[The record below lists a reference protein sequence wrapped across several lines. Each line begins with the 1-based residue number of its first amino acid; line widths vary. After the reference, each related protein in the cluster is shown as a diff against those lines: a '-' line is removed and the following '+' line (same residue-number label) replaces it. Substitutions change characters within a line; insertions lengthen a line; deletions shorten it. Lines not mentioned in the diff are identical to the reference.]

1 MTPALEVRGLRY
13 ALPDAGA
20 GRVLVND
27 LSFTV
32 GSGETLVLL
41 GRSGSGKTTTL
52 KLINRLLEPTAG
64 EVHLAGERAADL
76 PVTRLRRRIG
86 YVIQEI
92 GLFPHFTVERNVGL
106 VPRLEGWP
114 PARTAERVRELLDLV
129 GLDPRQFSTR
139 YPYQLSGGQRQRVG
153 VARALA
159 ADPPLLLLDEPFGAL
174 YPITRVELQREFRTL
189 EGRLGKGVVFVT
201 HDVREGLLLGTRI
214 GLMHEG
220 RLAFLGT
227 PDEFRGSDHP
237 ECQAFMSAA

>member
-20 GRVLVND
+20 GRVLVED

-64 EVHLAGERAADL
+64 EVRLAGERAADL

-92 GLFPHFTVERNVGL
+92 GLFPHFTVEQNVGL
-106 VPRLEGWP
+106 VPRLEAWP
-114 PARTAERVRELLDLV
+114 PARTAGRVRELLELV
-129 GLDPRQFSTR
+129 GLDPREFSTR
-139 YPYQLSGGQRQRVG
+139 YPHQ
-153 VARALA
+153 
-159 ADPPLLLLDEPFGAL
+159 
-174 YPITRVELQREFRTL
+174 
-189 EGRLGKGVVFVT
+189 
-201 HDVREGLLLGTRI
+201 
-214 GLMHEG
+214 
-220 RLAFLGT
+220 
-227 PDEFRGSDHP
+227 
-237 ECQAFMSAA
+237 